1 MTETSVTPSASEA
14 LRQIIAERIPAEDF
28 VVSVLADKVHT
39 YLVAEEPE
47 LIEAWLHENA
57 RRFIADEIRN
67 SERSRRGQIAAAA
80 RNEKPSL
87 FAHAARRFQAGDP
100 TALQAG
106 TALRSF
112 DAHFVVNEKNVRR
125 RVADMT
131 GSDHDFV
138 ASKYDV
144 TGNKARMLASFH
156 KAVARKVG
164 DRKTSEVFSEDEY
177 EEMLRQIT
185 V

>member
-1 MTETSVTPSASEA
+1 MTETFVTPTASEA
-14 LRQIIAERIPAEDF
+14 LRQIIEERIPAEDF
-28 VVSVLADKVHT
+28 IVSVLADKVHS
-39 YLVAEEPE
+39 YLTSEEPE
-47 LIEAWLHENA
+47 LFEAWLHENA
-57 RRFIADEIRN
+57 RKFIAAEI
-67 SERSRRGQIAAAA
+67 SHAERSHRAAIGAAA
-80 RNEKPSL
+80 RNEKPSA

-100 TALQAG
+100 TALQTG

-138 ASKYDV
+138 ASKYDT
-144 TGNKARMLASFH
+144 TGNKAKMLASFH